1 MTTEVYNSQNKDIY
15 VDEATHK
22 LVIKKSQDTT
32 NILEQNKIAR
42 NHRSLEQKGEFQRI
56 AQIPVIALKL
66 KTKERFGHSN
76 FYKLDNEQQK
86 ALIREMVNSNE
97 YMYFRTGDKR
107 L

>member
-1 MTTEVYNSQNKDIY
+1 MEDIY
-15 VDEATHK
+15 NPNQQIHIDRGTRK
-22 LVIKKSQDTT
+22 LVVRSSQDTT
-32 NILEQNKIAR
+32 PILEQNKIFR
-42 NHRSLEQKGEFQRI
+42 NHVPEAQRGDLQRI

-86 ALIREMVNSNE
+86 ALIREMVNSSE

>member
-1 MTTEVYNSQNKDIY
+1 MKHNNQDVHIDRGTR
-15 VDEATHK
+15 K
-22 LVIKKSQDTT
+22 LVVKSSQDTT
-32 NILEQNKIAR
+32 PILEQNKIFR
-42 NHRSLEQKGEFQRI
+42 NHIPEAQKGEFQRI
-56 AQIPVIALKL
+56 AQIPLIALKV

-86 ALIREMVNSNE
+86 SLVREMVNSNE

>member
-1 MTTEVYNSQNKDIY
+1 MEDIY
-15 VDEATHK
+15 NPNQQIHIDRGTRK
-22 LVIKKSQDTT
+22 LVVRSSQDTT
-32 NILEQNKIAR
+32 PILEQNKIFR
-42 NHRSLEQKGEFQRI
+42 NHVPEAQRGDLQRI
-56 AQIPVIALKL
+56 AQIPLIALKL

-86 ALIREMVNSNE
+86 ALIREMVNSSE

>member
-1 MTTEVYNSQNKDIY
+1 MEDIY
-15 VDEATHK
+15 NPNQQIHIDRGTRK
-22 LVIKKSQDTT
+22 LVVRSSQDTT
-32 NILEQNKIAR
+32 PILEQNKIFR
-42 NHRSLEQKGEFQRI
+42 NHVPEAQRGDLQRI
-56 AQIPVIALKL
+56 AQIPLIALKL

-86 ALIREMVNSNE
+86 SLIREMVNSNE